1 MKKLLLTSAVCALI
15 TSATAFAAT
24 EAKPSQP
31 TVTNL
36 PVKATISQP
45 VKALTPEQR
54 QLLLPR
60 VAVIYHNNAQTTYD
74 KRIDHFVNE
83 ALHEAIDDKNYKFLE
98 GTPFFNECRLA
109 GIADISTAERADLID
124 ILQPYDLDYL
134 VYMEIEPI
142 TTRSKATVFSKGKSA
157 VITAPLKIIDMRK
170 NRTLYNGTITEV
182 GKTTV
187 MIGKIGNKS
196 VALEGVKKVN
206 EKMKAVVAERLPKP
220 NF

>member
-45 VKALTPEQR
+45 IKALTPEQR